1 MYILV
6 INEGLW
12 FGDKLKNSLI
22 NPNQLRYA
30 GLSVQD
36 NPFHASEPLA
46 ISHDDGTVPL
56 TLDGTTIF
64 FQTLTP
70 TQAELDNSPLISN
83 GIRTPYNRH
92 LFGVRRRK
100 IHSVTDLA
108 VQHQVYCRSLQCS
121 TVSEKWRKICANKG
135 S

>member
-64 FQTLTP
+64 FQTSTP
-70 TQAELDNSPLISN
+70 TQVELDNSPHIPLTFDIEWDPHTVQLASVWCAEAEDRFADGFGGPPPGLLQIS
-83 GIRTPYNRH
+83 
-92 LFGVRRRK
+92 
-100 IHSVTDLA
+100 SV
-108 VQHQVYCRSLQCS
+108 
-121 TVSEKWRKICANKG
+121 
-135 S
+135 

>member
-1 MYILV
+1 VYILV

-22 NPNQLRYA
+22 NPNQLRYV
-30 GLSVQD
+30 GLSVQV

-70 TQAELDNSPLISN
+70 TQAELDNSPHIPLTFDIKWDPHTVQSASVWCAEAEDRFGDGFGGPAPGLLQIS
-83 GIRTPYNRH
+83 
-92 LFGVRRRK
+92 
-100 IHSVTDLA
+100 SV
-108 VQHQVYCRSLQCS
+108 
-121 TVSEKWRKICANKG
+121 
-135 S
+135 